1 MFCCDII
8 VFDDRQVIKY
18 TEAIDLKN
26 YNNQQ
31 LPKGDNV
38 YITQIGYDLLIASRK
53 VFFRYDTEQDIL
65 LQDYHLEQILDG
77 HCSYSYIKEDSL
89 GTSGM
94 LPMEFKN
101 ATISNSIQNIL
112 FGMTQC

>member
-1 MFCCDII
+1 M
-8 VFDDRQVIKY
+8 RY
-18 TEAIDLKN
+18 SGTESPIL
-26 YNNQQ
+26 
-31 LPKGDNV
+31 
-38 YITQIGYDLLIASRK
+38 S
-53 VFFRYDTEQDIL
+53 EQDIL

-77 HCSYSYIKEDSL
+77 HCSYSYIKKDSL